1 MVQPPPETLLE
12 FPCEFPIKIFGKAGG
27 DLKQTT
33 LEIVRRHA
41 PEISEDSIRTRQ
53 SKGGKYDAL
62 TITIQ
67 AQSKSQI
74 DAIYQDLTACADV
87 LMAL

>member
-1 MVQPPPETLLE
+1 MVQQTPETLLE
-12 FPCEFPIKIFGKAGG
+12 FPCEFPIKVFGKAGV
-27 DLKQTT
+27 DLKNTT

-53 SKGGKYDAL
+53 SQGGKYDAL
-62 TITIQ
+62 TITIL

-74 DAIYQDLTACADV
+74 DAIYQDLTASADV